1 MAGGY
6 HRELIDD
13 CSAAPLIQA
22 CKELGKKFVYCFD
35 DVLRLEIMCRYVIHD
50 LMDILWEGAEKCD
63 DSSEA
68 TNFFGKI
75 YRLISPNYRSVF
87 MNTKTTISPGGA
99 TERYRRLQLVMD
111 QIAGMTDTF
120 ACTLHKRLRNG

>member
-35 DVLRLEIMCRYVIHD
+35 DVLRLEIMGRYVIHD
-50 LMDILWEGAEKCD
+50 LMDICGKVRKNAMIAPKRPICSVRFIGLFLQIIGAY
-63 DSSEA
+63 S
-68 TNFFGKI
+68 
-75 YRLISPNYRSVF
+75 
-87 MNTKTTISPGGA
+87 
-99 TERYRRLQLVMD
+99 
-111 QIAGMTDTF
+111 
-120 ACTLHKRLRNG
+120 